1 MMGGW
6 RLRTGAGH
14 VLAPGHGVRMRGGPL
29 GGHVTR
35 GSQPQG
41 VLLLLLLL
49 LLGAEDGLHDVLG
62 QRLRQLRQRG
72 DQLIRLHGAGHRRAR
87 AGLLV
92 GVGERGVEVG
102 GVHVLE
108 PHVLGDAAQVEVAA
122 HAQAAVRALLP
133 VVGLARLACNGDTVT
148 PHPD

>member
-1 MMGGW
+1 MMVRW

-14 VLAPGHGVRMRGGPL
+14 VLSPGHGVRTRSGPL
-29 GGHVTR
+29 AGHVTR

-49 LLGAEDGLHDVLG
+49 LLGAEDGLHDVLR

-72 DQLIRLHGAGHRRAR
+72 DQLIRLHGAGRGRSG

-102 GVHVLE
+102 GVHVLQ

-122 HAQAAVRALLP
+122 HAQPAVRALLP
-133 VVGLARLACNGDTVT
+133 VVGLARLACNGHTVT

>member
-1 MMGGW
+1 MVEAEDRRRSCPLSW
-6 RLRTGAGH
+6 SRCAH
-14 VLAPGHGVRMRGGPL
+14 AQWPLA
-29 GGHVTR
+29 GHVTR

-49 LLGAEDGLHDVLG
+49 LLLGAEDGLHDVLR

-72 DQLIRLHGAGHRRAR
+72 DQLIRLHGAGRGRSG

-102 GVHVLE
+102 GVHVLQ

-122 HAQAAVRALLP
+122 HAQPAVRALLP
-133 VVGLARLACNGDTVT
+133 VVGLARLACNGHTVT

>member
-1 MMGGW
+1 MVEAEDRRRSCPLSW
-6 RLRTGAGH
+6 SRCARAQWP
-14 VLAPGHGVRMRGGPL
+14 LA
-29 GGHVTR
+29 GHVTR

-49 LLGAEDGLHDVLG
+49 GAEDGLHDVLR

-72 DQLIRLHGAGHRRAR
+72 DQLIRLHGAGRGRG

-92 GVGERGVEVG
+92 GVGERCVEVG
-102 GVHVLE
+102 GVHVLQ

-122 HAQAAVRALLP
+122 HAQPAVRALLP
-133 VVGLARLACNGDTVT
+133 VVGLARLACNGHTVT

>member
-1 MMGGW
+1 MVEVEAEDRRRSCPLSW
-6 RLRTGAGH
+6 SRCAHAQRP
-14 VLAPGHGVRMRGGPL
+14 LA
-29 GGHVTR
+29 GHVTR

-49 LLGAEDGLHDVLG
+49 LGAEDGLHDVLR

-72 DQLIRLHGAGHRRAR
+72 DQLIRLHGAGRGRSG

-102 GVHVLE
+102 GVHVLQ

-122 HAQAAVRALLP
+122 HAQPAVRALLP
-133 VVGLARLACNGDTVT
+133 VVGLARLACNGHTVT
-148 PHPD
+148 THPD